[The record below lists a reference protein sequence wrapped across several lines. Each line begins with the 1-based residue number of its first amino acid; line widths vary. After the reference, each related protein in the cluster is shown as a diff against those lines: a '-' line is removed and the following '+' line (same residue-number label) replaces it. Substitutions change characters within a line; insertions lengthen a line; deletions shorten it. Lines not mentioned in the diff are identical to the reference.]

1 MPTTEKEY
9 VEATTIWIINLI
21 DADAGE
27 KRWKDE
33 KGLRNKSNV
42 GADAR
47 ESLQEK
53 LAAKCAE
60 IRDADKS

>member
-1 MPTTEKEY
+1 MAVTT
-9 VEATTIWIINLI
+9 AWIDVLT

-33 KGLRNKSNV
+33 KGLRNKANV

-60 IRDADKS
+60 TRDADRS